1 MSEPLDDWITEL
13 ATALDVDPAVLDR
26 DQVLDFSRTAHT
38 ISRSPGVSRGA
49 VPLTV
54 FLVGLAAGLH
64 GGGADAIA
72 AATGTARSLAAA
84 RTG

>member
-13 ATALDVDPAVLDR
+13 AAALEVDPAVVNA
-26 DQVLDFSRTAHT
+26 DQVLDFSRAAHT
-38 ISRSPGVSRGA
+38 VARSPGVSRGA

-54 FLVGLAAGLH
+54 FLVGLSAGLH

-72 AATGTARSLAAA
+72 AATATARRLAAA
-84 RTG
+84 YTG